1 MNNFEG
7 MLAENP
13 EPIRR
18 ARPSPNGAMPLDPSN
33 IASLAPWQESTLAL
47 ANRSLDPQWQQ
58 AEARFNQDMV
68 NRGIAQ
74 GSDAYTAARSD
85 FDRSRNDA
93 YGSARNQ
100 ALAQALAAQQQG
112 FGQSFGMDQLAA
124 QNAATA
130 AQRAG
135 DSMRLAMQDRQFQQD
150 FGLRDRMF
158 GEDTRRYD
166 LGRGDSLNQQDF
178 NNLQSLLGFDF
189 GSQQFNAGQQQQD
202 FNNQLPFFGLIPNQG
217 PTQIDTYSPYNLQA
231 QQQQNNAANRQNQQ
245 NGTMSAIGTIAGVAA
260 MAF

>member
-1 MNNFEG
+1 MSNWTGMTANNSG
-7 MLAENP
+7 A
-13 EPIRR
+13 RR
-18 ARPSPNGAMPLDPSN
+18 GQSTSGATPLDPSN
-33 IASLAPWQESTLAL
+33 IASLAPWQDSTLAL

-100 ALAQALAAQQQG
+100 ALAQALAAQNQG
-112 FGQSFGMDQLAA
+112 FGQSLGLDQLAA
-124 QNAATA
+124 QYASID
-130 AQRAG
+130 AQQAG
-135 DSMRLAMQDRQFQQD
+135 AAMQDAWNRER
-150 FGLRDRMF
+150 FGREF
-158 GEDTRRYD
+158 AEDTRRYD

-245 NGTMSAIGTIAGVAA
+245 NGTMSAIGSIAGVAA